1 MTKVDTYTRE
11 TTVGKCRK
19 VTDQESEPL
28 IKWARR
34 TMEGYLALR
43 VVLAG
48 EARVD
53 VIEGEVRVGLPW
65 RVH

>member
-1 MTKVDTYTRE
+1 MGGGGEPMRGSPNLTKVDTYTRE

-34 TMEGYLALR
+34 TMEGYRA
-43 VVLAG
+43 
-48 EARVD
+48 
-53 VIEGEVRVGLPW
+53 W
-65 RVH
+65 RASDPKVPINIQ